1 LFYQNSLGI
10 TTELNYSI
18 GGNVVPQT
26 PIRINKTGTH
36 MKIFQRNHGL
46 YSEVN
51 RVTLKDI
58 ATDVPVTTLA
68 EAYTNTATGAI
79 SIGSTTN
86 YTNFENVA
94 VGATNP
100 GYIKIGKE
108 IISYTG
114 FDGATLTGITRGVD
128 NTVTASHAANDLVFK
143 YELNGVSL
151 RRINTTHNLADV
163 TVSDA
168 INLDSY
174 NINVQMD
181 ANGTDR
187 SGGGAFGALYFN
199 DTENNNGTK
208 AKGTYNIPYTMIIPR
223 ITTMTPTGTKITANA
238 RTVSG
243 SSVDGSQASW
253 VDQGYTEVAL
263 WQENY
268 FDSPRV
274 VASQINEDTYL
285 SPSGLY
291 PGNKSFSMNMNLQT
305 TDSRISPVVDLDNS
319 AVVFVNNRTNAPVTN
334 YATDFRV
341 NSFSDDP
348 NRFIYVTKAIQLEN
362 PATSLQVLLDAYI
375 FKDCDIRVFFS
386 LNQDTTLDETV
397 FVPFPG
403 YNNLNAAG
411 NIISTTNSDGQ
422 PDTLI
427 SKSDV
432 PLHSPGIEFYKEYS
446 FTANNLNPYD
456 VFRIKI
462 IGSSTTSSVVP
473 QIKNLRAISFA

>member
-1 LFYQNSLGI
+1 M
-10 TTELNYSI
+10 
-18 GGNVVPQT
+18 
-26 PIRINKTGTH
+26 R
-36 MKIFQRNHGL
+36 IFQRNHGL

-58 ATDVPVTTLA
+58 ATDVPVTKLTA
-68 EAYTNTATGAI
+68 AYSNTDTGVI
-79 SIGSTTN
+79 SIGATTN
-86 YTNFENVA
+86 YTDFENVA

-100 GYIKIGKE
+100 GYVKIGKE

-114 FDGATLTGITRGVD
+114 FDGSTLTGITRGVD
-128 NTVTASHAANDLVFK
+128 NTVVASHATDDIVYK

-163 TVSDA
+163 TKTDP

-174 NINVQMD
+174 YINVQMD
-181 ANGTDR
+181 ENGTDR
-187 SGGGAFGALYFN
+187 TGTGAFGALYFS
-199 DTENNNGTK
+199 DTETNNGTK

-223 ITTMTPTGTKITANA
+223 ITTMTPTGTTVTANA

-243 SSVDGSQASW
+243 SSVDGNQIFW
-253 VDQGYTEVAL
+253 NDKGYQEVAL

-268 FDSPRV
+268 FDEPRT

-285 SPSGLY
+285 APSGLF
-291 PGNKSFSMNMNLQT
+291 PGNKSFSMSMSLQT
-305 TDSRISPVVDLDNS
+305 IDNRISPVVDLDNS
-319 AVVFVNNRTNAPVTN
+319 AVVFVNNRTNQPVTN

-341 NSFSDDP
+341 NTFSDDP
-348 NRFIYVTKAIQLEN
+348 NRMIYVTKNIRLEN

-386 LNQDTTLDETV
+386 LNQDTTLDETL

-403 YNNLNAAG
+403 YNNLDAAG
-411 NIISTTNSDGQ
+411 NIISTTNSDGL
-422 PDTLI
+422 PDRNIAKT
-427 SKSDV
+427 DV

-446 FTANNLNPYD
+446 FTANNLNPFSS
-456 VFRIKI
+456 FRIKI